1 MRRAPKPSRI
11 GIVNAAFK
19 VRILP
24 ELESWGLSQH
34 PNPTAYFGPGEH
46 GYRYDLAD
54 VSDPSD
60 ARLATFAILS
70 RDTTFWIKGHKGRSV
85 PSDVRDLYLLYDT
98 VEDIYTLLP
107 RFSLRRLFEPS
118 FRLRPRQGES
128 LDAAAERLMDE
139 IESRLPLLKRYLYG

>member
-1 MRRAPKPSRI
+1 MPRPSRI

-19 VRILP
+19 SRVLP
-24 ELESWGLSQH
+24 ELASWGLSQH
-34 PNPTAYFGPGEH
+34 PNPTAYFGRDEH

-54 VSDPSD
+54 VSDPSN
-60 ARLATFAILS
+60 ARLATFAILG

-85 PSDVRDLYLLYDT
+85 PSDVRDLYILFHT
-98 VEDIYTLLP
+98 VEGIYTFLP
-107 RFSLRRLFEPS
+107 RFSLRRLFDPG
-118 FRLRPRQGES
+118 FRLRPKQGES

>member
-1 MRRAPKPSRI
+1 MPKPSRI
-11 GIVNAAFK
+11 GTVNAAFK

-34 PNPTAYFGPGEH
+34 PNPTAYFGRGEH
-46 GYRYDLAD
+46 GCRYDLAD

-60 ARLATFAILS
+60 ARLATFAIFS
-70 RDTTFWIKGHKGRSV
+70 RNTAFWIKGHEGRSV
-85 PSDVRDLYLLYDT
+85 QSDIQDLYLLYDT
-98 VEDIYTLLP
+98 VEGIYTLLP
-107 RFSLRRLFEPS
+107 SFSLGRLFDPG
-118 FRLRPRQGES
+118 FRRRPRPGES